1 MKTLLKLLGAALL
14 IITLSFTNS
23 KNKTVVIDVSH
34 GGHDH
39 GQKEHSITEKEI
51 ALQVAQKLQELS
63 QNSSVEI
70 ILTRDSDMFVSLK
83 DRVAFINKQK
93 PHYVISLHTNGYK
106 DESTSGYK
114 LFYGDGDYHE
124 ASKKLAS
131 TLSESLD
138 IAIQS
143 RGIKQ
148 AGFYLLKNAACPSVF
163 LEMGFLSNPE
173 DRDYLTSESGQ
184 TAIAIAIFKSL
195 EQL

>member
-1 MKTLLKLLGAALL
+1 MKTLLNLLGVALL
-14 IITLSFTNS
+14 IITLSFTPS
-23 KNKTVVIDVSH
+23 KTKTVVIDVSH

-39 GQKEHSITEKEI
+39 GQQEHSITEKDI

-70 ILTRDSDMFVSLK
+70 ILTRDSDAFVSLK
-83 DRVAFINKQK
+83 DRSAFINKQK
-93 PHYVISLHTNGYK
+93 PHYMLSLHTNGHT
-106 DESTSGYK
+106 DNSVSGYE
-114 LFYGDGDYHE
+114 LFYGGEDYYE

-131 TLSESLD
+131 NLSESLD
-138 IAIQS
+138 IDLPS

-148 AGFYLLKNAACPSVF
+148 AGFYLLKNTTCPSAF
-163 LEMGFLSNPE
+163 LEMGFLSNSQ

-184 TAIAIAIFKSL
+184 MAIATAIFKSL